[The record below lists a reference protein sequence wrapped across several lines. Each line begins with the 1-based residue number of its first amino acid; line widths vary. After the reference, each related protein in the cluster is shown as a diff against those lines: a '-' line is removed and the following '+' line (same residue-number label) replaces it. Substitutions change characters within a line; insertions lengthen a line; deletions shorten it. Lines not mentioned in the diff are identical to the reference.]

1 MQEKLTIARPYAA
14 AAFRYAV
21 EKGRVDDWSLMLEA
35 LATAV
40 SDPDL
45 SRLIGHPKITGAQIV
60 DLMADIL
67 GSRLTDDGR
76 NFMHTLIEAERI
88 EIAPQ
93 IAELFERRRAD
104 AEGLVTVEV
113 TSAYPLDDSERK
125 RISDS
130 ISARVGKNCELETSV
145 DRELIGGAVIKIG
158 DSVTDL
164 SLRRR
169 LSDLGQDL
177 V

>member
-21 EKGRVDDWSLMLEA
+21 EQGRVDDWSIMLEA

-45 SRLIGHPKITGAQIV
+45 SRLIGHPKITGDQIV
-60 DLMADIL
+60 DLMAEIL
-67 GSRLTDDGR
+67 GDRLTDESR
-76 NFMHTLIEAERI
+76 NFIGVLIEAERL
-88 EIAPQ
+88 ELAPQ
-93 IAELFERRRAD
+93 VAELFERRRAD
-104 AEGLVTVEV
+104 AAGLVTVEV
-113 TSAYPLDDSERK
+113 TSAYPLDASESSK
-125 RISDS
+125 ISGS
-130 ISARVGKNCELETSV
+130 VSARVGKACEFELSV
-145 DRELIGGAVIKIG
+145 DRQLIGGAVIKIG

-177 V
+177 I

>member
-21 EKGRVDDWSLMLEA
+21 EQGRVDDWSVMLEA
-35 LATAV
+35 LAIAV

-45 SRLIGHPKITGAQIV
+45 SQLIGHPKITGEQIV

-67 GSRLTDDGR
+67 GGRLTDESR
-76 NFMHTLIEAERI
+76 NFIQVLVEAERI
-88 EIAPQ
+88 ELAPQ
-93 IAELFERRRAD
+93 ISELFERRRAN
-104 AEGLVTVEV
+104 AAGLVTVEV
-113 TSAYPLDDSERK
+113 TSAYPLDASESR

-130 ISARVGKNCELETSV
+130 ISARVGKACELETAV
-145 DRELIGGAVIKIG
+145 DPQLIGGAVIKIG

-177 V
+177 I

>member
-14 AAFRYAV
+14 AAFRHAV
-21 EKGRVDDWSLMLEA
+21 EKGRVDDWSVTLTA

-40 SDPDL
+40 SDRDL
-45 SRLIGHPKITGAQIV
+45 SRLIGHPKITGDQIV
-60 DLMADIL
+60 DLMAAIL
-67 GSRLTDDGR
+67 GSRMTDESR
-76 NFMHTLIEAERI
+76 NFIRVLIEAERL
-88 EIAPQ
+88 ELAPQ

-104 AEGLVTVEV
+104 AAGLVTVEI
-113 TSAYPLDDSERK
+113 TSAYPLEDDMCT

-130 ISARVGKNCELETSV
+130 IAARVGKACELEMSV
-145 DRELIGGAVIKIG
+145 DRQLIGGAVIKIG

-169 LSDLGQDL
+169 LSELQQDL
-177 V
+177 I